1 MGWFSWLTGNSD
13 ATEKAVDGA
22 VSLLDNAFY
31 TEEERGQVALKMLE
45 FRIDFAKATQHMSI
59 SRRIITI
66 VVTAM
71 WALVVLI
78 LLALGIAFGKD
89 AASVK
94 FVFETMKDIVNPP
107 FMIIVGFYFLS
118 QVVSKARGKP

>member
-1 MGWFSWLTGNSD
+1 MSWFSWLTGNSK
-13 ATEKAVDGA
+13 ATETAVEG
-22 VSLLDNAFY
+22 VSDLLDNAFY

-59 SRRIITI
+59 SRRVITF

-71 WALVVLI
+71 WALTVL
-78 LLALGIAFGKD
+78 LLMALGIIFGKE

-94 FVFETMKDIVNPP
+94 FVFDTMKDIVNPP

>member
-31 TEEERGQVALKMLE
+31 TEQEKGQVAMKMLE

-71 WALVVLI
+71 WALVVLM
-78 LLALGIAFGKD
+78 LLILGIVFGKD
-89 AASVK
+89 AAAVK

>member
-13 ATEKAVDGA
+13 ATEKAVEG
-22 VSLLDNAFY
+22 VSSLLDNAFY
-31 TEEERGQVALKMLE
+31 TEQEKGQVGLKMLE
-45 FRIDFAKATQHMSI
+45 FKMEFARTTQHMSI
-59 SRRIITI
+59 SRRVITF

-78 LLALGIAFGKD
+78 LIALGITLGKD

-94 FVFETMKDIVNPP
+94 FMFETLVDIVNPP

>member
-1 MGWFSWLTGNSD
+1 MAWYSWLTGNSD

-31 TEEERGQVALKMLE
+31 TGQEKAEVGLKMV
-45 FRIDFAKATQHMSI
+45 DFHIRFAEATQHMSI
-59 SRRIITI
+59 SRRIIVV
-66 VVTAM
+66 VVTSM
-71 WALVVLI
+71 WALVVLVM
-78 LLALGIAFGKD
+78 LALGLMLGKD
-89 AASVK
+89 ATSVK
-94 FVFETMKDIVNPP
+94 FVFEILKDIVNPP

>member
-1 MGWFSWLTGNSD
+1 MGMFSWLTGNSD

-31 TEEERGQVALKMLE
+31 TKEEQSQVALKMLE

-78 LLALGIAFGKD
+78 LLALGIIFGKD
-89 AASVK
+89 AASVE

>member
-1 MGWFSWLTGNSD
+1 MGMFSWLTGNSD
-13 ATEKAVDGA
+13 ATEKAVEG
-22 VSLLDNAFY
+22 VSSLLDNAFY
-31 TEEERGQVALKMLE
+31 TDQEKGEVRMKMV
-45 FRIDFAKATQHMSI
+45 DFHIRFAEATQGMSI
-59 SRRIITI
+59 SRRVITI

-71 WALVVLI
+71 WAFTVL
-78 LLALGIAFGKD
+78 LLMLLGIWLGKEAD
-89 AASVK
+89 SVE